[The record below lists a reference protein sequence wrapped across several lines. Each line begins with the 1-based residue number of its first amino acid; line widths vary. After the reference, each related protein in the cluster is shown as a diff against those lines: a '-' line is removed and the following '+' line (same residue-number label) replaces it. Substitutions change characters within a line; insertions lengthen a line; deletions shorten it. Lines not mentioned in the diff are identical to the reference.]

1 MQTRDETCIAFL
13 ALFAK
18 EKDTQ
23 RIKNLKLAIC
33 LIVKSGYNKIEKT
46 QSPARS
52 IFLIM
57 SMY

>member
-1 MQTRDETCIAFL
+1 MQTRDEKCIAFL
-13 ALFAK
+13 AFFAK
-18 EKDTQ
+18 QKATQ
-23 RIKNLKLAIC
+23 RIKNLKLDIC
-33 LIVKSGYNKIEKT
+33 LIVKYVYNKIEKT